1 MSTKIYIG
9 IDNGVS
15 GTVAIIKDDETI
27 FLKTPVKIE
36 QSYTKTKK
44 QNISRLEMM
53 KFTRILA
60 KHIKGQ
66 RCIAIIERPMINPGR
81 FKASVSAARCL
92 EATLIGLELY
102 DIPYQ
107 YCDSK
112 QWQKEMLPA
121 GIKGPVELKSVS
133 ADIGTRLFPE
143 HEELIRKHKD
153 ADGLLIAEWA
163 RRMNL

>member
-1 MSTKIYIG
+1 MNKIYIG

-15 GTVAIIKDDETI
+15 GTISFIADDKVT
-27 FLKTPVKIE
+27 FLKTPVKKE
-36 QSYTKTKK
+36 QSYTKTK
-44 QNISRLEMM
+44 QNISRLKIMDFVAM
-53 KFTRILA
+53 LSRYV
-60 KHIKGQ
+60 KG
-66 RCIAIIERPMINPGR
+66 RKCIAVIERPMINPTK
-81 FKASVSAARCL
+81 FKASISAARCL
-92 EATLIGLELY
+92 EATIVGLEMY

-112 QWQKEMLPA
+112 QWQKELLPS
-121 GIKGPVELKSVS
+121 GIKGSPELKKAS

-143 HEELIRKHKD
+143 HEELIQKHGD